1 MRQTALMIATTVV
14 GLVAAS
20 QAQAQNVLRGA
31 STTPYWPQWQSR
43 LALTPGSASLDGNA
57 RLFGASVLG
66 DYYFY
71 RHSLSSAS
79 SLSGG
84 FRATSGLLLGN
95 AVPRQLFGPGL
106 GLSSERSLGLSR
118 NHAGAESLLWTNDA
132 YDGTGSYLGLGYSLL
147 SLQGGWSVSADLGLA
162 TTHRSSSLRGR
173 SLGLGNQRS
182 ADNPRDL
189 QLTPLLH
196 LGLTYSF

>member
-1 MRQTALMIATTVV
+1 MLQTALMIATTVV

-20 QAQAQNVLRGA
+20 QVLAQSVLRGA

-43 LALTPGSASLDGNA
+43 LALTPSASLDGNA
-57 RLFGASVLG
+57 RLSGASVLG

-79 SLSGG
+79 SLPGG

-95 AVPRQLFGPGL
+95 TAPKQLFGPGTGL
-106 GLSSERSLGLSR
+106 GSERSLGLSR
-118 NHAGAESLLWTNDA
+118 NNAGAESLLWTNDA
-132 YDGTGSYLGLGYSLL
+132 YDGTSSYLGLGYSLV
-147 SLQGGWSVSADLGLA
+147 SLQGGWGVSADLGLA
-162 TTHRSSSLRGR
+162 TTDRSSSLRGR

-182 ADNPRDL
+182 ADNPREL